1 MMSVMEPPATCA
13 VKVPVPLVEGAL
25 KAVVSMSAICR
36 KDFSHLA
43 MVAEPTGLTGLQ

>member
-1 MMSVMEPPATCA
+1 MSVIEPPATCA
-13 VKVPVPLVEGAL
+13 VKVAVALVECAL
-25 KAVVSMSAICR
+25 KASVSMSAICR